1 MDPLLGGKNST
12 GLTGNHPNYSELENP
27 PHFVPA
33 SKLTGLSYQKCLPR
47 YPHFTMSC
55 PRSLSASSSP
65 GLKWPCRCFC
75 HLTTGVAWAR
85 GDRRGRGLLLRGRG
99 VDAFTHAGAATAHCA
114 CLVLQ
119 SPDHSF
125 ACSAPLQRLAPPLR
139 IKTRYAT
146 PQAATVAVSATRP
159 VFECTA
165 HTTGNGPTPDG
176 ICRTPGAQPGAP
188 HQHPTPL

>member
-1 MDPLLGGKNST
+1 
-12 GLTGNHPNYSELENP
+12 
-27 PHFVPA
+27 
-33 SKLTGLSYQKCLPR
+33 
-47 YPHFTMSC
+47 MSC

-85 GDRRGRGLLLRGRG
+85 GDRRGRVLLRGRG
-99 VDAFTHAGAATAHCA
+99 MDAFTHAGAATAHCA

-159 VFECTA
+159 VCECTA

-176 ICRTPGAQPGAP
+176 ICRTSGAQPGAP
-188 HQHPTPL
+188 HHRNQIPCSQGLLTFLCSHADPPSSSNPTAPPRWLVRCSRGRRWLGSLVFF